1 MLKTNDTN
9 LIPRLRALAVAGV
22 LSTAVAAAPAFAQ
35 STTPET
41 TQPPAAAQPVPATGA
56 DEGAAP
62 AAPSAEP
69 TAPGATQAEPAPK
82 GDQVTE
88 MIGLPVFTSDGQRIG
103 AVGKI
108 EPASDGK
115 VAAIHVR
122 TGGFLGFGT
131 KLVVIPAEQFEQA
144 GETVKLAL
152 TADEVDKLPEAEPAK
167 S

>member
-1 MLKTNDTN
+1 MLKNNDTHP
-9 LIPRLRALAVAGV
+9 ITRLRTLVAAGV
-22 LSTAVAAAPAFAQ
+22 LSAAVGATPALAQ

-41 TQPPAAAQPVPATGA
+41 TQPPAAAQPVPAPGA
-56 DEGAAP
+56 EEGTAP

-69 TAPGATQAEPAPK
+69 AQPGAQGEPAPK

-88 MIGLPVFTSDGQRIG
+88 IIGLPVFTSDGKRIG
-103 AVGKI
+103 AVGKV